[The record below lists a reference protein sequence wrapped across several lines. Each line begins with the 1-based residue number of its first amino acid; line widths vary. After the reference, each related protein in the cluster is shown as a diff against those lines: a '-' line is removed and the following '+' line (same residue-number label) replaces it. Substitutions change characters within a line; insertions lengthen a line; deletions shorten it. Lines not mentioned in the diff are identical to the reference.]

1 MSDKI
6 TIFDTTLRDGE
17 QTPGAS
23 MTIREK
29 LDVARQLERL
39 GVDVIEAGFPVIS
52 DGDFEAVHS
61 IAGELERPI
70 IAGLARCVEKDIDAA
85 ARAVSPAGKRGRI
98 HVFLA
103 TSKIHREHK
112 LRKASDEILKI
123 AVENVKF
130 AKSLCDDIE
139 FSPEDASRTE
149 PEFLAEVTQAVI
161 EAGATTVNIPD
172 TVGYAVPEEYAKLI
186 AHLYSNVP
194 NIGDAVI
201 SVHCH
206 NDLGLAVA
214 NSLAAIKQG
223 ARQVEC
229 TINGLGERAGNASL
243 EEIVMAIRTRADFY
257 EGFEVGINTPEIIPT
272 SRLVSQATGY
282 VVQRNK
288 AVVGENAFA
297 HSSGIHQD
305 GMIKNSNT
313 YEIMTPESVGWGAT
327 DLSLTKHSGR
337 NALMTKVTERGYELT
352 DEEAARLFELFKD
365 LGDRKKSILVED
377 LRELVDEATQEP
389 EHPWKLLKFS
399 TNAGTDADQVAVLKL
414 QHAEEEAPQIISAIG
429 DGPVDAAFKCV
440 QQITG
445 ITATLNSFD
454 VRAITGGKDAVGKC
468 FLELKDDGGNIIKGR
483 GVSTDIVE
491 ASLRAYLNATNR
503 IIKVNGRE
511 E

>member
-1 MSDKI
+1 MSEKI
-6 TIFDTTLRDGE
+6 IIFDTTLRDGE

-52 DGDFEAVHS
+52 DGDFEAVHT
-61 IAGELERPI
+61 IAGELQKPI
-70 IAGLARCVEKDIDAA
+70 IAGLARCVEKDIVAA
-85 ARAVSPAGKRGRI
+85 GKAVEPAGKRARI

-112 LRKASDEILKI
+112 LRKASDEILRI
-123 AVENVKF
+123 AVENVQL
-130 AKSLCDDIE
+130 AKALCDDIE

-186 AHLYSNVP
+186 AHLYANVP
-194 NIGDAVI
+194 NINDAVI

-214 NSLAAIKQG
+214 NSLAAVKEG
-223 ARQVEC
+223 ARQIEC

-243 EEIVMAIRTRADFY
+243 EEIVMAMKTRADFFAD
-257 EGFEVGINTPEIIPT
+257 FELGINTPEIIPT

-282 VVQRNK
+282 LVQRNK
-288 AVVGENAFA
+288 AIVGANAFA

-305 GMIKNSNT
+305 GMIKNANT
-313 YEIMTPESVGWGAT
+313 YEIMTPESVGRGAT

-337 NALMTKVTERGYELT
+337 NALMTKVRQLGYELK
-352 DEEAARLFELFKD
+352 DDEAARLFELFKE
-365 LGDRKKSILVED
+365 LGDRKKSILEQDV
-377 LRELVDEATQEP
+377 RELVDEATQEP
-389 EHPWKLLKFS
+389 EHPWKLINFA
-399 TNAGTDADQVAVLKL
+399 TNAGSDADQVAVLKL
-414 QHAEEEAPQIISAIG
+414 QHADQDKPKKISAIG
-429 DGPVDAAFKCV
+429 DGPVDAVFKCV
-440 QQITG
+440 QKITG
-445 ITATLNSFD
+445 VNATLNNFD
-454 VRAITGGKDAVGKC
+454 VRAVTGGKDAVGKC
-468 FLELKDDGGNIIKGR
+468 FLEIKDEDGNLIKGR

-491 ASLRAYLNATNR
+491 ASVRAYLNAINR
-503 IIKVNGRE
+503 LVQRK
-511 E
+511 